1 MRIRTFDFSLVHD
14 AKKNKKLK
22 APLEIDDITRESN
35 ISAFFF
41 RSIQLSHFSASF
53 NSQVRS

>member
-22 APLEIDDITRESN
+22 APLEIDDITREFN
-35 ISAFFF
+35 ISTFFVVSNYLSIFFF
-41 RSIQLSHFSASF
+41 NLQ
-53 NSQVRS
+53 